1 MSERAK
7 AEGLSSPSAAWR
19 AIVGVALMGSVM
31 VGGVWWAKNHGLLG
45 PQAQA
50 IMAAWIEPLGP
61 WAPWAFLA
69 FKILTIA
76 IGIPTAPVTMVG
88 GVIFGLPGGILL
100 NMAGAT
106 IGAAIPLLLV
116 RYFGR
121 ELVAQQLKGRWA
133 MWDEAIARKGFW
145 AILVLRLLPVVPFG
159 LINFGSGLS
168 RIGLASYLWAT
179 LLGTIPGV
187 LIYTYIG
194 VAATEGSLWGM
205 AGAFAVLAVLAL
217 APVILHGPSG
227 VAQSIK
233 AWGEA
238 PPPKAMEGIPTTTV
252 PMLEVVSEAAEA
264 PTTTGEQLEALDRGS
279 SN

>member
-1 MSERAK
+1 MPDRAKGQALSSERAT
-7 AEGLSSPSAAWR
+7 WR
-19 AIVGVALMGSVM
+19 AVVGVCLMGGVM
-31 VGGVWWAKNHGLLG
+31 LAGLWWAKQHGLLG

-69 FKILTIA
+69 FKIVTIA

-88 GVIFGLPGGILL
+88 GVLFGLPGGILL

-121 ELVAQQLKGRWA
+121 ELVAHHLKGRWA

-145 AILVLRLLPVVPFG
+145 AILVLRLLPVIPFG

-168 RIGLASYLWAT
+168 RVGLASYLWAT

-187 LIYTYIG
+187 LIYTYMG
-194 VAATEGSLWGM
+194 VAATEGSLWGVV
-205 AGAFAVLAVLAL
+205 GALVVLGLLAL
-217 APVILHGPSG
+217 GPVLLHGPSG
-227 VAQSIK
+227 VAQAIK
-233 AWGEA
+233 SWGEA
-238 PPPKAMEGIPTTTV
+238 APAPPLEGIPTTTV
-252 PMLEVVSEAAEA
+252 PMLEVPEHHPNTPIGEEDAKPEA
-264 PTTTGEQLEALDRGS
+264 GIGG
-279 SN
+279 